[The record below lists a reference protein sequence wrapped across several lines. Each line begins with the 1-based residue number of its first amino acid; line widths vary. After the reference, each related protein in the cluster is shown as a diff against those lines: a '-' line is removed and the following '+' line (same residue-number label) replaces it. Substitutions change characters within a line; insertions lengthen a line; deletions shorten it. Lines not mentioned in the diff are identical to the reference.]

1 MKSVILNIEGSGIR
15 VLTTDG
21 KRVTGWSS
29 MPLPPGLVKDGL
41 IVEPIQVGELIE
53 DFLAEEGLS
62 KQRVI
67 ASLSGMRSVPRLLS
81 LPKIAPSLVPEAI
94 RHASEREMPVPLDEL
109 YLWWQDLGGNG
120 SERQFFVIGVPR
132 ALVDAELQ
140 TLDHAG
146 IKVHSLALKPI
157 ALARAVNR
165 DESVI
170 IDLESE
176 NSDIVLVVG
185 GIPIIMRTLILG
197 GEGVTPEEKVRQT
210 ATEVTRTV
218 DFYNSSHPESPISSA
233 TPVFVTGGLA
243 KDEAIVNLLG
253 GAISGPVETLEPA
266 IALPAELPVAEYAV
280 NIGLALNGT
289 AQSGAKRR
297 TGFPA
302 LDLAM
307 VPDTYR
313 ARRPLWRSLTYT
325 LLAVLVVALLFPAYM
340 MTRGGAT
347 EVDHLELELATVTL
361 QLEDVRQTV
370 DQANRIT
377 IEASRLGEEARTVLG
392 TEESFADRLGLVFA
406 APPAG
411 VSLTSITMTDDA
423 ISLNGMATTPLSATR
438 YAALLEEMGA
448 FANVHIASLI
458 VTHGSAD
465 ASAIAFSIIAK
476 K

>member
-41 IVEPIQVGELIE
+41 IVEPTQVGELIE

-62 KQRVI
+62 KKKVI

-109 YLWWQDLGGNG
+109 YLWWRDLGGNG

-146 IKVHSLALKPI
+146 IKVHFLALKPI

-165 DESVI
+165 DEAVI

-210 ATEVTRTV
+210 ASEVTRTV
-218 DFYNSSHPESPISSA
+218 DFYNSSHPESPIGSA

-243 KDEAIVNLLG
+243 EDEAIVNLLG
-253 GAISGPVETLEPA
+253 GAISGPVETLDPA
-266 IALPAELPVAEYAV
+266 ITRPAELPVAEYAV

-289 AQSGAKRR
+289 ARNGSKRG

-302 LDLAM
+302 LDLTM

-325 LLAVLVVALLFPAYM
+325 LLAVLVVALLFPAYLL
-340 MTRGGAT
+340 TRGGAA
-347 EVDHLELELATVTL
+347 EVDHLALELANLTQ
-361 QLEDVRQTV
+361 QLVDVRQTV

-377 IEASRLGEEARTVLG
+377 IEAVRLGEEARTVLG
-392 TEESFADRLGLVFA
+392 TEESFADRLGLVFD

-411 VSLTSITMTDDA
+411 VSLTSITMSDDA
-423 ISLNGMATTPLSATR
+423 IGLNGMATTPFSAAD
-438 YAALLEEMGA
+438 YAALLEETES
-448 FANVHIASLI
+448 FATVHIASL
-458 VTHGSAD
+458 TMAHGSAD
-465 ASAIAFSIIAK
+465 ASVTTFSIIAK
-476 K
+476 